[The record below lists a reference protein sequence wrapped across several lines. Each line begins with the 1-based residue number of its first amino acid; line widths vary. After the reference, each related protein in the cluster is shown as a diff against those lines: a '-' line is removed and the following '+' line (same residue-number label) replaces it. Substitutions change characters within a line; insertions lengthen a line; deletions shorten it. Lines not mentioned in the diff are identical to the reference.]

1 MNLIPWVNRQSYN
14 CGSYAR
20 ELDELPNNKI
30 AKLDESNKVGT
41 A

>member
-1 MNLIPWVNRQSYN
+1 MNLIPWVTRQSYN

-20 ELDELPNNKI
+20 DLDELPNNKI
-30 AKLDESNKVGT
+30 AKLDEFNRVDT